1 MFSRK
6 HHATAAPRLG
16 SNVSPT
22 RLRAVHTPT
31 VQRLADEQPNQRYRR
46 RYCSAAIACSMCNL
60 YSQTKGQQAIIALTK
75 SMRDSVGNLPPLPGI
90 FPDYS
95 APIVRTGT
103 DGVRRLTLV
112 RWGLPSP
119 AFAPDGK
126 KVDRV
131 VTSLR
136 RRPNPHWPRGFG
148 PSPTW

>member
-16 SNVSPT
+16 SKVSPA
-22 RLRAVHTPT
+22 RLLAGHTPT
-31 VQRLADEQPNQRYRR
+31 VQRLADEQPNQRDRR
-46 RYCSAAIACSMCNL
+46 RDCSAAIACSMCNL

-119 AFAPDGK
+119 AFAPEGK
-126 KVDRV
+126 KRSEERRV
-131 VTSLR
+131 GQECVSTCRSR
-136 RRPNPHWPRGFG
+136 W
-148 PSPTW
+148 SPYH